1 MVDMGQMSD
10 GRMPDTLYTLS
21 SPSEPTTQLE
31 AIKTIGSTTDIHV
44 FVVSVNLFLMLSLE
58 RATWKISVC

>member
-1 MVDMGQMSD
+1 
-10 GRMPDTLYTLS
+10 MPDTGYTLS
-21 SPSEPTTQLE
+21 SPSEPRTQLE